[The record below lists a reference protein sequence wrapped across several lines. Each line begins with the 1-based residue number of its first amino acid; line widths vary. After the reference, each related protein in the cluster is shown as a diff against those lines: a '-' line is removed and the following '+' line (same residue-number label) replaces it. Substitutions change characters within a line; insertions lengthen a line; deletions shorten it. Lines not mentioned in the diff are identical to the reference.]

1 MATNFKSKLDE
12 VDKRIINI
20 LLEDAQMPYSE
31 VAKRAFVS
39 SGTVH
44 VRLKKLRALGVIQGV
59 QLKVNY
65 NKLGY
70 DVKAFLGIY
79 LEKSIMYEDVLKE
92 LTNIPEVT
100 NIDYTTGNYAMFVKI
115 LCEDTNHLRKVLH
128 EKIQRIE
135 GISRTETI
143 ISLNEDVNRNIE
155 ITE

>member
-1 MATNFKSKLDE
+1 MIKNLKSKLDE

-20 LLEDAQMPYSE
+20 LLEDAQMPYAE

-44 VRLKKLRALGVIQGV
+44 VRLKKLKGLGVIQGV
-59 QLKVNY
+59 QLKIDY
-65 NKLGY
+65 SRLGY
-70 DVKAFLGIY
+70 DIKAFLGVY
-79 LEKSIMYEDVLKE
+79 LEKSALYEDVVRQLQE
-92 LTNIPEVT
+92 IPEIT
-100 NIDYTTGNYAMFVKI
+100 NVDYTTGNYAMFVKL
-115 LCEDTNHLRKVLH
+115 LCEDTNHLREVLH

-143 ISLNEDVNRNIE
+143 ISLNEDINRNIE